1 METLQDNELIDLAL
15 AGDTR
20 AFNALADRHYL
31 TVYRY
36 AFRWVAAR
44 EDAEDVA
51 QEVFIKLANSL
62 QSFNRRAAFTTWLYR
77 VTANCA
83 KDFLRKNKRWHHNRV
98 AEPLDEELASLNP
111 GPESR
116 SMHSQIVAAILKLP
130 EKLQE
135 ATLLVF
141 GEELSHGEAARIL
154 GCAESTVSWRIFQ
167 AKRKLR
173 KVLS

>member
-1 METLQDNELIDLAL
+1 MKTLQDNELIDRAL
-15 AGDTR
+15 RGETK
-20 AFNALADRHYL
+20 AFSTLADRHYM

-44 EDAEDVA
+44 EDAEDVT

-62 QSFNRRAAFTTWLYR
+62 QGFNRRAAFTSWLYR
-77 VTANCA
+77 ITANCA
-83 KDFLRKNKRWHHNRV
+83 KDFLRKNKRWHHNQ
-98 AEPLDEELASLNP
+98 AADPTDEVMASPNP

-116 SMHSQIVAAILKLP
+116 SMHCQIVAAIHRLP

-135 ATLLVF
+135 ATLLVL
-141 GEELSHGEAARIL
+141 GEELSHREAADVL
-154 GCAESTVSWRIFQ
+154 GCAETTVSWRIFQ
-167 AKRKLR
+167 ARKKLQ

>member
-20 AFNALADRHYL
+20 AFTALADRHYL

-62 QSFNRRAAFTTWLYR
+62 QGFNRRAAFTTWLYR
-77 VTANCA
+77 ITANSA
-83 KDFLRKNKRWHHNRV
+83 KDFLRKNKRWHHNRA
-98 AEPLDEELASLNP
+98 AEPPDEGLASPNP

-116 SMHSQIVAAILKLP
+116 SMHRQIVAAIHRLP

-135 ATLLVF
+135 TTLLVF
-141 GEELSHGEAARIL
+141 GEELSHREAAGIL
-154 GCAESTVSWRIFQ
+154 GCAETTVSWRIFQ
-167 AKRKLR
+167 AKRKLK